1 MGLIKIEIP
10 EKDFTKEWK
19 FTSYND
25 IEKILNKIRAMLFIK
40 ENYDEVK
47 NSIIVDYIGKDNI
60 QLQEER
66 G

>member
-47 NSIIVDYIGKDNI
+47 NSVEIEKQNKNLY
-60 QLQEER
+60 LQEINS
-66 G
+66 